1 MENDFPVISLE
12 EPLLP
17 EIVANHL
24 IEYIQQNHLKANDR
38 LPNELDLARSFGVSR
53 GTVRSAI
60 ALLKSRNIVVRK
72 RGSGTYI
79 AENTGQ
85 IDDPF
90 GLSFAQ
96 DKCETVQRL
105 TETRGVL
112 EPGITALA
120 AERASDEDISEMIRL
135 AELVEECIRSKTEHI
150 EYDQQFHLQIARSTK
165 NPLLFQLLQQTLK
178 ESMPLLGREGGLP
191 VEDTLN
197 RAIEAHRK
205 IIRAIQ
211 EKNPEKAYSAML
223 EHHRIAADMVKN
235 HFGAMF
241 T

>member
-96 DKCETVQRL
+96 DKRETVQRL

-120 AERASDEDISEMIRL
+120 AERASEEDISEMIRL
-135 AELVEECIRSKTEHI
+135 AELGPRAAAHKKKNTCERW
-150 EYDQQFHLQIARSTK
+150 IA
-165 NPLLFQLLQQTLK
+165 PLSHVFFFK
-178 ESMPLLGREGGLP
+178 CRRCGRPLT
-191 VEDTLN
+191 D
-197 RAIEAHRK
+197 
-205 IIRAIQ
+205 
-211 EKNPEKAYSAML
+211 
-223 EHHRIAADMVKN
+223 
-235 HFGAMF
+235 
-241 T
+241 